1 MPNLIRN
8 VNFIVLVWALCCL
21 TCITSSAIAQAE
33 LSSPSFQQQSH
44 DHIKEVHFTE
54 HSSSS
59 LQGKWLFYPSQFIV
73 QPSSVLQAKTV
84 ELPASFKTL
93 AGSNSGYGTFIG
105 YFKIPKEFIGRRIA
119 IRIPTQ
125 YGAYRVYVNGEF
137 VVRLG
142 EISSTPDQ
150 QVTEKAPRIG
160 YFIADTEYIT
170 LSIQASNYT
179 HLHGGL
185 ERPMQIGIASTIN
198 RQFQQLMMS
207 IAMVCGAVLGVGVFT
222 ILFSI
227 FRGSRER
234 NSKSIFVFG
243 WFIVFLALH
252 NLFSAPY
259 AYSVFTNI
267 NWLWGTRLEYL
278 FTFLAGLFFLT
289 YMHLFNQ
296 RYLNPVVY
304 YIAVALLVF
313 NISMTLFSS
322 PEIFERVALFS
333 AIYALVILGNFI
345 YGFYQTLRLKEHYSR
360 LNLIAIIFLCVT
372 FLNDYLLLIN
382 VIKTT
387 HLFFISTSVYALLI
401 MFQQSR
407 NYAHQTYET
416 EQLNLN
422 LIALNNSLDQKV
434 KERTQQLHELNAKL
448 EQQMNI
454 DALTGAFNRRA
465 LNQEIQQQFLQTQQ
479 QPQHT
484 LVFAML
490 DVDYFKNYNDHYG
503 HLKGDEI
510 LKYLVR
516 IIQHALPESAYLARY
531 GGEEFAIL
539 FSGVPVQTALHNLEN
554 VLKRVREQRLQ
565 HLNRPDGK
573 SYVTLSMGAA
583 WVQHKHDYAD
593 IHELMKAADAQ
604 LYAAKHAGRDQ
615 LKFEQEAD

>member
-1 MPNLIRN
+1 M
-8 VNFIVLVWALCCL
+8 
-21 TCITSSAIAQAE
+21 TCITSPAIAQNE
-33 LSSPSFQQQSH
+33 LTSPSFQQQSQNEVT
-44 DHIKEVHFTE
+44 EVHFTE

-59 LQGKWLFYPSQFIV
+59 LQGKWWFYPNQFII
-73 QPSSVLQAKTV
+73 QPSSILQSKTV
-84 ELPASFKTL
+84 QLPASFKTL
-93 AGSNSGYGTFIG
+93 AGSNAGYGTFIG
-105 YFKIPKEFIGRRIA
+105 HFKIPKEFLGRRIA

-125 YGAYRVYVNGEF
+125 YGAYRMYVNGQF
-137 VVRLG
+137 IVRLG
-142 EISSTPDQ
+142 EISTTPEK

-160 YFIADTEYIT
+160 YFVPDTEYIT

-185 ERPMQIGIASTIN
+185 ERPMQIGIAATSN

-207 IAMVCGAVLGVGVFT
+207 IAMVCGAVFGVGVFT

-243 WFIVFLALH
+243 WFIVFLAMH

-267 NWLWGTRLEYL
+267 NWLWGSRLEYL
-278 FTFLAGLFFLT
+278 FTFFAAFFFLS
-289 YMHLFNQ
+289 YMHLFNR
-296 RYLNPVVY
+296 RYLNPVIY
-304 YIAVALLVF
+304 YIAVILLVF
-313 NISMTLFSS
+313 NIIITLFSS
-322 PEIFERVALFS
+322 PEIFERLALFS
-333 AIYALVILGNFI
+333 AIYALVILANFM
-345 YGFYQTLRLKEHYSR
+345 YGFYQTLRYKEHYSR
-360 LNLIAIIFLCVT
+360 LNLIAIIFLCLT

-387 HLFFISTSVYALLI
+387 HLFFISTSIYALLI
-401 MFQQSR
+401 MFRQSR
-407 NYAHQTYET
+407 HYAHQTYET

-448 EQQMNI
+448 EQQMNT

-465 LNQEIQQQFLQTQQ
+465 LNHEIQQQFLQTRQ

-490 DVDYFKNYNDHYG
+490 DVDYFKNYNDYYG
-503 HLKGDEI
+503 HLKGDDV
-510 LKYLVR
+510 LKNLVR
-516 IIQHALPESAYLARY
+516 IIQQALPPSGYLARY

-539 FSGVPVQTALHNLEN
+539 LTGMPVQTALKNLEN
-554 VLKRVREQRLQ
+554 VLEQIREQRME
-565 HLNRPDGK
+565 HLNRPDAK
-573 SYVTLSMGAA
+573 KYITVSMGAA
-583 WVQHKHDYAD
+583 WTAQTHVYAD
-593 IHELMKAADAQ
+593 IHELMKAADVQ
-604 LYAAKHAGRDQ
+604 LYAAKQAGRDQ
-615 LKFEQEAD
+615 LKIKKETD